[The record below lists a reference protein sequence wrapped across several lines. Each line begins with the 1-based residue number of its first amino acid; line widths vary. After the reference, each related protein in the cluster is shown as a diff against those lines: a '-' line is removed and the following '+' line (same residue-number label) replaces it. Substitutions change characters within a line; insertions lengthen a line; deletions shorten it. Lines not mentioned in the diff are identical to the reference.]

1 MATGPSPDQ
10 AEGRPVQL
18 GEAWLPGTG
27 HGGVIREGQAP
38 SPQGCS
44 PTSSFPFL
52 INSGM
57 GVGRGVTR
65 LPLEF
70 SYLRVFQLSFS
81 MWFSGPSLSKEAMKR
96 AERRED
102 PQKPCPHTVSL
113 PPTHTPFSNPPFQG
127 GARPRKELPDQAGSD
142 VWPGMVPRGLL
153 CGAPG
158 CLGTLRLLWLHS
170 TGPAPSWLSGAQS
183 LLVLHLP
190 SARSPPSCTVP

>member
-1 MATGPSPDQ
+1 MG
-10 AEGRPVQL
+10 
-18 GEAWLPGTG
+18 
-27 HGGVIREGQAP
+27 
-38 SPQGCS
+38 
-44 PTSSFPFL
+44 
-52 INSGM
+52 SGDC
-57 GVGRGVTR
+57 
-65 LPLEF
+65 LEF

-102 PQKPCPHTVSL
+102 PQKPCPHMVSL
-113 PPTHTPFSNPPFQG
+113 PPTHIPFSNPPFQG

-170 TGPAPSWLSGAQS
+170 AGPAPSWLSGARS

-190 SARSPPSCTVP
+190 GARSPPSCTLR